1 MAAEVSVIVPTHNR
15 LELLQRKMAALEAQ
29 DLEPERFEVV
39 VVADGCTDG
48 TLAWLGAYR
57 PPFAL
62 TVLETPGRGPAYARN
77 RGAEAARGRVLVFS
91 DDDTFPAPQAL
102 RRHLEAQ
109 ARAPGVYVGGLAWED
124 GTRWRPAVRWGRVH
138 WVSVNG
144 ANTSLP
150 LAAFRAVGG
159 FWEGFDGYGV
169 EDLELGFRL
178 ARAGLRFGYLP
189 EAWAVHAGRPSLPD
203 LEKARSA
210 GRQAVRAV
218 RRHRSTALAV
228 ELGVHP
234 ALLWIKRVLFGPLAP
249 LLGARG
255 AYERAYLE
263 GAWTAWRSGPP
274 PHARDG
280 GEA

>member
-1 MAAEVSVIVPTHNR
+1 VAAEVSVIVPTHNR
-15 LELLQRKMAALEAQ
+15 LELLRRKLAALEAQ
-29 DLEPERFEVV
+29 TLEPERFEVV

-48 TLAWLGAYR
+48 TLDWLKAYR

-62 TVLETPGRGPAYARN
+62 TVLETPGKGPAYARN
-77 RGAEAARGRVLVFS
+77 RGAEVASGRVLYLS
-91 DDDTFPAPQAL
+91 DDDTFPAPQTL
-102 RRHLEAQ
+102 QHHLEAQ
-109 ARAPGVYVGGLAWED
+109 TRRPGVYVGGLAWED
-124 GTRWRPAVRWGRVH
+124 GTVWRPAVRWGRVH
-138 WVSVNG
+138 WASLNG

-178 ARAGLRFGYLP
+178 ARTGLRFAYLP
-189 EAWAVHAGRPSLPD
+189 EARAVHAGRPSLLN

-218 RRHRSTALAV
+218 RHHQSAALAV

-234 ALLWIKRVLFGPLAP
+234 ALLWIKRILFGPFAP
-249 LLGARG
+249 LLGARS

-263 GAWTAWRSGPP
+263 GAWAAWRAEPQP
-274 PHARDG
+274 R
-280 GEA
+280 ERR